1 MDPEAPND
9 LFKDFPKYRKHNHL
23 AYFSSANVSSLQ
35 KRLKGTSRVEQR
47 DFNIK
52 RFEDENPFYISTKG
66 PLSKDDDETQR
77 PEHFELNR
85 EKILFVRNVMLTFSI
100 DRAEA
105 LLAP

>member
-1 MDPEAPND
+1 MDLEAPNA
-9 LFKDFPKYRKHNHL
+9 LFNDFPKYRMYNYL
-23 AYFSSANVSSLQ
+23 AYISSANVSSLQ

-66 PLSKDDDETQR
+66 PLSKDDDDTQR

-85 EKILFVRNVMLTFSI
+85 EKILFVRNVI
-100 DRAEA
+100 
-105 LLAP
+105 